1 MASITLSFHSE
12 ALERTVPLR
21 ALVPLEDAPHVPM
34 PALYLLHG
42 LYGSEQDWFPAPQP
56 PQCPPRRMGHSPQ
69 FSPQRDSRWSLRTK
83 PFMAAPPLRFATRT
97 GP

>member
-21 ALVPLEDAPHVPM
+21 ALVPLEDAPRVPM

-42 LYGSEQDWFPAPQP
+42 LYGSEQDWFQYTRVDAVGTRPRDWPCSAPLVK
-56 PQCPPRRMGHSPQ
+56 MGS
-69 FSPQRDSRWSLRTK
+69 
-83 PFMAAPPLRFATRT
+83 M
-97 GP
+97 

>member
-21 ALVPLEDAPHVPM
+21 ALVPLEDAPRVPM

-42 LYGSEQDWFPAPQP
+42 LYGSEQDWFQYPGDAVGTRQGIGRVL
-56 PQCPPRRMGHSPQ
+56 PR
-69 FSPQRDSRWSLRTK
+69 W
-83 PFMAAPPLRFATRT
+83 
-97 GP
+97 